1 MSKRDYY
8 EVLGVSR
15 SATDQEIKKAFR
27 KIARELHP
35 DVNDHDPEA
44 ENKFKE
50 AAEAYEVLSDEQQ
63 RQTYDQYGQDGLR
76 SGGFSSQAQ
85 GFGSIDDLFSAFFGG
100 AGGGGGPFG
109 GGSGFGRRGPA
120 PGGDIGVAVEID
132 LEDVLEGV
140 EKEIEIDVVDTCEH
154 CKGNGA
160 EPGTP
165 IKTCERCEGTGELR
179 TVANTAF
186 GQMVRATPCDVCGG
200 DGRIAETPCAEC
212 TGLGRKHTSKSMKVD
227 IPSGIETGQRIR
239 ISGAGHAGEPG
250 APNGDLYVE
259 VSVAERENM
268 IRDGKDL
275 ITVIPVDATKAI
287 SGDRI
292 EVETLDGSDEIEIPA
307 GTQPGAE
314 TSLKGKGLP
323 QLGTSRRRGNHRF
336 VFNVV
341 IPANL
346 SEEQLKLVTDLDDSL
361 TEENRR
367 PKEGGLFGRFR
378 RARA

>member
-1 MSKRDYY
+1 MSDRDYY

-35 DVNDHDPEA
+35 DVNGHDPEA
-44 ENKFKE
+44 EDKFKE

-63 RQTYDQYGQDGLR
+63 RQTYDQYGRDGLK
-76 SGGFSSQAQ
+76 SGGFNSQAQ

-100 AGGGGGPFG
+100 SGGGG
-109 GGSGFGRRGPA
+109 GFGRRGPA
-120 PGGDIGVAVEID
+120 PGADIGVAVQIE

-165 IKTCERCEGTGELR
+165 IKTCAKCQGAGELR

-186 GQMVRATPCDVCGG
+186 GQMVRATPCDVCHG
-200 DGRIAETPCAEC
+200 DGRVAETPCAEC
-212 TGLGRKHTSKSMKVD
+212 TGLGRKHTSKTMKVD
-227 IPSGIETGQRIR
+227 VPSGIESGQRIR

-250 APNGDLYVE
+250 APSGDLYVE
-259 VSVAERENM
+259 VAVAEREDM

-287 SGDRI
+287 SGDRV
-292 EVETLDGSDEIEIPA
+292 EVETIDGPDEIEIPA

-346 SEEQLKLVTDLDDSL
+346 SDEQLKLVTELDESL
-361 TEENRR
+361 TDENRR
-367 PKEGGLFGRFR
+367 PKESGLFGRFR

>member
-1 MSKRDYY
+1 MSTRDYY

-15 SATDQEIKKAFR
+15 SATDQEIKKSFR

-35 DVNDHDPEA
+35 DVNGHDPEA
-44 ENKFKE
+44 EEKFKE
-50 AAEAYEVLSDEQQ
+50 AAEAYEVLSDETQ

-100 AGGGGGPFG
+100 GGAGG
-109 GGSGFGRRGPA
+109 GFGRRGPA
-120 PGGDIGVAVEID
+120 PGADVGVGVEIG

-140 EKEIEIDVVDTCEH
+140 SEEVEFDVVATCEH
-154 CKGNGA
+154 CRGNGA

-165 IKTCERCEGTGELR
+165 IHTCEKCDGAGELR
-179 TVANTAF
+179 SVANTAF
-186 GQMVRATPCDVCGG
+186 GQMVRAVPCDACHGEGKV
-200 DGRIAETPCAEC
+200 AETPCGVC
-212 TGLGRKHTSKSMKVD
+212 TGLGRSHTSKSMKVD
-227 IPSGIETGQRIR
+227 VPSGIESGQRIR
-239 ISGAGHAGEPG
+239 IAGAGHAGEPG
-250 APNGDLYVE
+250 APSGDLYVE

-275 ITVIPVDATKAI
+275 ITVIPVDATRAI
-287 SGDRI
+287 TGDTV
-292 EVETLDGSDEIEIPA
+292 EVETLDGEEELEIPA

-314 TSLKGKGLP
+314 TALKGKGLP
-323 QLGTSRRRGNHRF
+323 QLGTSKRRGNHRF

-346 SEEQLKLVTDLDDSL
+346 SEDQLRLVGDLDETL
-361 TEENRR
+361 TEENRKPR
-367 PKEGGLFGRFR
+367 ESGLFGRFR
-378 RARA
+378 RSRA

>member
-1 MSKRDYY
+1 MSDRDFY

-15 SATDQEIKKAFR
+15 SATDQEIKKSFR
-27 KIARELHP
+27 RIARELHP
-35 DVNDHDPEA
+35 DVNGHDPEA
-44 ENKFKE
+44 EEKFKE
-50 AAEAYEVLSDEQQ
+50 AAEAYEVLSDEKQ

-100 AGGGGGPFG
+100 AGGGGG
-109 GGSGFGRRGPA
+109 FGRRGPS
-120 PGGDIGVAVEID
+120 PGADIGIAVEIQLD
-132 LEDVLEGV
+132 EVLEGV
-140 EKEIEIDVVDTCEH
+140 EKEISFEVVDTCEH
-154 CKGNGA
+154 CHGNGA

-165 IKTCERCEGTGELR
+165 ISTCEKCDGQGELR

-186 GQMVRATPCDVCGG
+186 GQMVRATPCDVCHG
-200 DGRIAETPCAEC
+200 DGRVAETPCEVC
-212 TGLGRKHTSKSMKVD
+212 SGLGRKHTGKTMKVD
-227 IPSGIETGQRIR
+227 VPSGIESGQRIR
-239 ISGAGHAGEPG
+239 ISGAGHAGESG

-275 ITVIPVDATKAI
+275 ITVIPVDATKAM
-287 SGDRI
+287 SGETV
-292 EVETLDGSDEIEIPA
+292 EVETLDGADEIEIPA

-323 QLGTSRRRGNHRF
+323 QLGTSKRRGNHRF

-346 SEEQLKLVTDLDDSL
+346 SEVQLELVNELDGTLTDG
-361 TEENRR
+361 NRR
-367 PKEGGLFGRFR
+367 PKESGLFGRFR
-378 RARA
+378 RTRA

>member
-1 MSKRDYY
+1 MSSRDYY
-8 EVLGVSR
+8 EVLGVPR
-15 SATDQEIKKAFR
+15 SATDQEIKKQFR

-35 DVNDHDPEA
+35 DVNGEDPDA
-44 ENKFKE
+44 EEKFKE
-50 AAEAYEVLSDEQQ
+50 AAEAYEVLSDETQ
-63 RQTYDQYGQDGLR
+63 RQTYDQYGQDGLKN
-76 SGGFSSQAQ
+76 GGFSSQAQ

-100 AGGGGGPFG
+100 GGGGGG
-109 GGSGFGRRGPA
+109 GFGRRGPA
-120 PGGDIGVAVEID
+120 PGGDIGVAIEIE

-140 EKEIEIDVVDTCEH
+140 QKEVDYDVVGACEH
-154 CKGNGA
+154 CHGNGA

-165 IKTCERCEGTGELR
+165 IRTCEKCQGQGELR

-186 GQMVRATPCDVCGG
+186 GQMVRAMPCDVCGG
-200 DGRIAETPCAEC
+200 DGKVAETPCGEC
-212 TGLGRKHTSKSMKVD
+212 SGVGRKHISKSLKVD
-227 IPSGIETGQRIR
+227 VPSGIESGQRIR
-239 ISGAGHAGEPG
+239 IAGAGHAGEPG
-250 APNGDLYVE
+250 APSGDLYVE
-259 VSVAERENM
+259 VSVAERKDM

-275 ITVIPVDATKAI
+275 ITVIEVDATRAI
-287 SGDRI
+287 SGETR
-292 EVETLDGSDEIEIPA
+292 EVETLDGPEEIEIPA

-346 SEEQLKLVTDLDDSL
+346 SDDQLKLVNELDGTL
-361 TEENRR
+361 TEENRH
-367 PKEGGLFGRFR
+367 PKESGLFGRFR

>member
-1 MSKRDYY
+1 MSTRDYY

-15 SATDQEIKKAFR
+15 SASDQEIKKSFR

-35 DVNDHDPEA
+35 DVNGHDPEA
-44 ENKFKE
+44 EDKFKE
-50 AAEAYEVLSDEQQ
+50 AAEAYEVLSDEKQ

-100 AGGGGGPFG
+100 GGGGGG
-109 GGSGFGRRGPA
+109 GFGRRGPA
-120 PGGDIGVAVEID
+120 PGADVGVGIEIG
-132 LEDVLEGV
+132 LEGVLEGV
-140 EKEIEIDVVDTCEH
+140 SKDVEFDVVATCEH
-154 CKGNGA
+154 CHGNGA

-165 IKTCERCEGTGELR
+165 IHTCEKCDGAGELR
-179 TVANTAF
+179 SVANTAF
-186 GQMVRATPCDVCGG
+186 GQMVRAVPCDVCHGEG
-200 DGRIAETPCAEC
+200 KVPETPCGVC
-212 TGLGRKHTSKSMKVD
+212 TGLGRSHTSKTLKVD
-227 IPSGIETGQRIR
+227 VPAGIESGQRIR

-250 APNGDLYVE
+250 APSGDLYVE
-259 VSVAERENM
+259 VAVAERENM

-275 ITVIPVDATKAI
+275 ITVIPVDATRAM
-287 SGDRI
+287 SGDSV
-292 EVETLDGSDEIEIPA
+292 EVETLEGEDEIEIPA

-314 TSLKGKGLP
+314 TALKGKGLP
-323 QLGTSRRRGNHRF
+323 QLGTSKRRGNHRF

-346 SEEQLKLVTDLDDSL
+346 SEQQLKFVDDLDGTL

-367 PKEGGLFGRFR
+367 PKESGLFGRFR
-378 RARA
+378 RSRA

>member
-1 MSKRDYY
+1 MSDRDYY

-35 DVNDHDPEA
+35 DVNGSDPDA
-44 ENKFKE
+44 EDKFKE

-63 RQTYDQYGQDGLR
+63 RQTYDQYGRDGLK

-100 AGGGGGPFG
+100 AGGGGAFG
-109 GGSGFGRRGPA
+109 GGFGRRGPA
-120 PGGDIGVAVEID
+120 PGADIGVAVQIELD
-132 LEDVLEGV
+132 DVLEGV
-140 EKEIEIDVVDTCEH
+140 EKEIEVEVVDTCEH
-154 CKGNGA
+154 CRGNGA

-165 IKTCERCEGTGELR
+165 IKTCEKCQGSGELR
-179 TVANTAF
+179 SVANTAF
-186 GQMVRATPCDVCGG
+186 GQMVRAHPCDACNG
-200 DGRIAETPCAEC
+200 DGRIPEQPCAEC
-212 TGLGRKHTSKSMKVD
+212 SGLGRRYVAKKLKVD
-227 IPSGIETGQRIR
+227 VPSGIETGQRIR

-259 VSVAERENM
+259 VTVAERENM

-275 ITVIPVDATKAI
+275 ITVLEVDATKAI
-287 SGDRI
+287 TGDRI
-292 EVETLDGSDEIEIPA
+292 EVETLDGPDEVELPA

-336 VFNVV
+336 VFNVL

-346 SEEQLKLVTDLDDSL
+346 SEDQLKLVTDLDESL
-361 TEENRR
+361 TDDNRK

>member
-1 MSKRDYY
+1 MSSRDYY

-15 SATDQEIKKAFR
+15 SASDQEIKKSFR

-35 DVNDHDPEA
+35 DVNGEDPEA
-44 ENKFKE
+44 EEKFKE
-50 AAEAYEVLSDEQQ
+50 AAEAYEVLSDETQ

-100 AGGGGGPFG
+100 GGGGFG
-109 GGSGFGRRGPA
+109 GRRGPA
-120 PGGDIGVAVEID
+120 PGADVGVAIEIE

-140 EKEIEIDVVDTCEH
+140 TRDVEFDVVATCEH

-165 IKTCERCEGTGELR
+165 IKTCEKCQGQGELR

-186 GQMVRATPCDVCGG
+186 GQMVRAVPCDVCHG
-200 DGRIAETPCAEC
+200 DGKVAETPCAVC
-212 TGLGRKHTSKSMKVD
+212 SGLGRSHTSKTLAVD
-227 IPSGIETGQRIR
+227 VPSGIESGQRIR

-250 APNGDLYVE
+250 APSGDLYVE
-259 VSVAERENM
+259 VSVREREGM

-275 ITVIPVDATKAI
+275 ITVIEVDATRAI
-287 SGDRI
+287 TGDTI
-292 EVETLDGSDEIEIPA
+292 EVETIDGDEELVIPA

-314 TSLKGKGLP
+314 QALKGKGLP
-323 QLGTSRRRGNHRF
+323 QLGTSKRRGNHRF

-341 IPANL
+341 VPAKL
-346 SEEQLKLVTDLDDSL
+346 SEEQLRLVREFDETLTD
-361 TEENRR
+361 ENRR
-367 PKEGGLFGRFR
+367 PKESGLFGRFR
-378 RARA
+378 RTRA

>member
-1 MSKRDYY
+1 MSSRDYY

-15 SATDQEIKKAFR
+15 SATDQEIKKSFR

-35 DVNDHDPEA
+35 DVNDHDPDA
-44 ENKFKE
+44 EDKFKE
-50 AAEAYEVLSDEQQ
+50 AAEAYEVLSDEKQ

-76 SGGFSSQAQ
+76 NSGFSSQAQ

-100 AGGGGGPFG
+100 GGATG
-109 GGSGFGRRGPA
+109 GFGRRGPS
-120 PGGDIGVAVEID
+120 PGADIGVSIQIE

-140 EKEIEIDVVDTCEH
+140 QKEVEYDVVAACEH
-154 CKGNGA
+154 CHGNGA

-165 IKTCERCEGTGELR
+165 IKTCEKCQGAGELR

-200 DGRIAETPCAEC
+200 DGRVAETPCGEC
-212 TGLGRKHTSKSMKVD
+212 SGLGRRHSGKSLKVD
-227 IPSGIETGQRIR
+227 VPSGIESGQRIR
-239 ISGAGHAGEPG
+239 IAGAGHAGEPG

-259 VSVAERENM
+259 VAVAEREDM

-275 ITVIPVDATKAI
+275 ITVIEVDATRAI
-287 SGDRI
+287 SGDRRD
-292 EVETLDGSDEIEIPA
+292 VETLDGTEEIEIPA
-307 GTQPGAE
+307 GTQPGTE

-346 SEEQLKLVTDLDDSL
+346 SEDQLKLVTELDDSL
-361 TEENRR
+361 TEENRH
-367 PKEGGLFGRFR
+367 PKESGLFGRFR

>member
-1 MSKRDYY
+1 MSSRDYY

-15 SATDQEIKKAFR
+15 SATDQEIKKSFR

-35 DVNDHDPEA
+35 DVNDHDPDA
-44 ENKFKE
+44 EDKFKE
-50 AAEAYEVLSDEQQ
+50 AAEAYEVLSDEKQ

-76 SGGFSSQAQ
+76 NSGFSSQAQ

-100 AGGGGGPFG
+100 GGATG
-109 GGSGFGRRGPA
+109 GFGRRGPS
-120 PGGDIGVAVEID
+120 PGADIGVSIQIE

-140 EKEIEIDVVDTCEH
+140 QKEVEYDVVAACEH
-154 CKGNGA
+154 CHGNGA

-165 IKTCERCEGTGELR
+165 IKTCEKCQGAGELR

-200 DGRIAETPCAEC
+200 DGRVAETPCGEC
-212 TGLGRKHTSKSMKVD
+212 SGLGRRHSSKSLKVD
-227 IPSGIETGQRIR
+227 VPSGIESGQRIR
-239 ISGAGHAGEPG
+239 IAGAGHAGEPG

-259 VSVAERENM
+259 VAVAEREDM

-275 ITVIPVDATKAI
+275 ITVIEVDATRAI
-287 SGDRI
+287 SGDRRD
-292 EVETLDGSDEIEIPA
+292 VETLDGTEEIEIPA

-346 SEEQLKLVTDLDDSL
+346 SEDQLKLVTELDDSL
-361 TEENRR
+361 TEENRH
-367 PKEGGLFGRFR
+367 PKESGLFGRFR

>member
-1 MSKRDYY
+1 MSSRDYY

-15 SATDQEIKKAFR
+15 SATDQEIKKSFR

-35 DVNDHDPEA
+35 DVNDHDPDA
-44 ENKFKE
+44 EDKFKE
-50 AAEAYEVLSDEQQ
+50 AAEAYEVLSDEKQ

-76 SGGFSSQAQ
+76 NSGFSSQAQ

-100 AGGGGGPFG
+100 GGATG
-109 GGSGFGRRGPA
+109 GFGRRGPS
-120 PGGDIGVAVEID
+120 PGADIGVSIQIE

-140 EKEIEIDVVDTCEH
+140 QKEVEYDVVAACEH
-154 CKGNGA
+154 CHGNGA

-165 IKTCERCEGTGELR
+165 IKTCEKCQGAGELR

-200 DGRIAETPCAEC
+200 DGRVAETPCGEC
-212 TGLGRKHTSKSMKVD
+212 SGLGRRHSGKSLKVD
-227 IPSGIETGQRIR
+227 VPSGIESGQRIR
-239 ISGAGHAGEPG
+239 IAGAGHAGEPG

-259 VSVAERENM
+259 VAVAEREDM

-275 ITVIPVDATKAI
+275 ITVIEVDATRAI
-287 SGDRI
+287 SGDRRD
-292 EVETLDGSDEIEIPA
+292 VETLDGTEEIEIPA

-346 SEEQLKLVTDLDDSL
+346 SEDQLKLVTELDDSL
-361 TEENRR
+361 TEENRH
-367 PKEGGLFGRFR
+367 PKESGLFGRFR

>member
-1 MSKRDYY
+1 MSSRDYY

-15 SATDQEIKKAFR
+15 SATDQEIKKQFR
-27 KIARELHP
+27 KVARELHP
-35 DVNDHDPEA
+35 DVNGEDPDA
-44 ENKFKE
+44 EEKFKE
-50 AAEAYEVLSDEQQ
+50 AAEAYEVLSDEKQ
-63 RQTYDQYGQDGLR
+63 RQTYDAYGREGLKN
-76 SGGFSSQAQ
+76 GGFTSQAQ

-100 AGGGGGPFG
+100 GGGGG
-109 GGSGFGRRGPA
+109 GFGRRGPA
-120 PGGDIGVAVEID
+120 PGGDVGVAIEIE

-140 EKEIEIDVVDTCEH
+140 QKEVEFEAVDTCEH
-154 CKGNGA
+154 CHGNGA

-165 IKTCERCEGTGELR
+165 IETCEKCGGAGELR
-179 TVANTAF
+179 AVANTAF
-186 GQMVRATPCDVCGG
+186 GQMVRAVPCDVCGG
-200 DGRIAETPCAEC
+200 DGKIAETPCDVC
-212 TGLGRKHTSKSMKVD
+212 SGQGRQYSSKTMKVD
-227 IPSGIETGQRIR
+227 VPSGIETGQRIR

-250 APNGDLYVE
+250 APHGDLYVE

-268 IRDGKDL
+268 MRDGKDL

-292 EVETLDGSDEIEIPA
+292 EVETIDGTEEIELQP

-314 TSLKGKGLP
+314 TTLKGKGLP

-346 SEEQLKLVTDLDDSL
+346 SDEQLKLIEEFDETL
-361 TEENRR
+361 TEDNRR
-367 PKEGGLFGRFR
+367 PKESGLFGRFR

>member
-1 MSKRDYY
+1 MSSRDYY

-35 DVNDHDPEA
+35 DVNGHDPEA
-44 ENKFKE
+44 EEKFKE
-50 AAEAYEVLSDEQQ
+50 AAEAYEVLSDEKQ

-100 AGGGGGPFG
+100 GSGGGFG
-109 GGSGFGRRGPA
+109 GRRGPS
-120 PGGDIGVAVEID
+120 PGADVGVAIEIE
-132 LEDVLEGV
+132 LEDVLEGL
-140 EKEIEIDVVDTCEH
+140 EKEIDFEVVDTCEH
-154 CKGNGA
+154 CHGNGA

-165 IKTCERCEGTGELR
+165 IRTCEKCDGQGELR
-179 TVANTAF
+179 AVANTAF
-186 GQMVRATPCDVCGG
+186 GQMVRAVPCDVCHG
-200 DGRIAETPCAEC
+200 DGRVAETPCAVC
-212 TGLGRKHTSKSMKVD
+212 SGLGRNHTRKTMKVD
-227 IPSGIETGQRIR
+227 VPSGIESGQRIR
-239 ISGAGHAGEPG
+239 IAGAGHAGEPG
-250 APNGDLYVE
+250 APSGDLYVE
-259 VSVAERENM
+259 VTVAEREDM

-287 SGDRI
+287 SGDTI
-292 EVETLDGSDEIEIPA
+292 EVETLDGKDEIEVPS

-346 SEEQLKLVTDLDDSL
+346 SADQLKLVEELDESL
-361 TEENRR
+361 TEDNRH
-367 PKEGGLFGRFR
+367 PKESGLFGRFR